1 MTEKSAKLQSSVI
14 MFADNAEPML
24 QLFLTTDQAAK
35 SLAFSVRTFHELRA
49 THPLYAPDGSRTIVE
64 NPKKDMPLWSIELIK
79 LIAFARS
86 FTAQGVRQLTDDEAF
101 EIKKRMGEK
110 KRREYLA
117 YIDE

>member
-1 MTEKSAKLQSSVI
+1 MQVGGIKNKKDAHIVGELTGYAL
-14 MFADNAEPML
+14 L
-24 QLFLTTDQAAK
+24 LFLTLEQTAK
-35 SLAFSVRTFHELRA
+35 SLGLSIRTFHELRS

-64 NPKKDMPLWSIELIK
+64 NSKKDMPLWSRELVE

-86 FTAQGVRQLTDDEAF
+86 ITAQGVRQLTDDEAF